1 MAEALQDLLGL
12 GQKVDAT
19 TSDYISYLAGQPVD
33 ALRSS
38 ERQLLSQA
46 SNSALLSIQSLSK
59 KSYKAVVGS
68 ADSHASLRETIP
80 ALSSNAARLNRLI
93 SNLDS
98 QVEHFSASVSKTGES
113 KSIARRRQVLKLL
126 ENADRLTDLMQ
137 VPTLLSST
145 ANVSPL
151 GFSSTLDLYGHI
163 QRLGALYP
171 NSQLVSDVLSESE
184 ASILRL
190 AADLIN
196 TLKAPN
202 LKLAATLRTVG
213 WLKRAIPDLISWAPA
228 QDMIPA
234 VFLICRFITLAATLD
249 ALEPLRLLAEDER
262 LSQGKPGQSR
272 PGGQHTERFLKRF
285 IEVFREHSF
294 GIVSMS
300 KSVDTNLGGT
310 GPDGLDLLHPLPSA
324 LSTFPIH
331 LVNMLLEPLRIYL
344 PAVKDKVARESILT
358 QVLYCAGSLG
368 RLGADFGML
377 LAMIGVSEWVDL
389 VKRHRLLA
397 GRLESVI
404 GDYRRHFVFGLGSG
418 VASAVLLQPLD
429 LLKTRTQQSGR
440 PSLLTGIWRELTQS
454 PQPIRALWR
463 GTLPSSLRTGFGSA
477 LYFTTLNSLRQ
488 FLQKSN
494 AFGQRIH
501 AQSSSS
507 SLPSLTP
514 TANMVSGAV
523 ARTWAGFVMMPLT
536 VIKVRFE
543 SSLYS
548 YPSMWAAVKD
558 IHHQGGLR
566 GFFAGFGAT
575 AIRDGPYAGMYV
587 TIYEMMKR
595 RLSSLA
601 SQNASSAERTKGMSS
616 SVASSVNFA
625 SAILAGTTCSAISN
639 PIDVCKTRIQLQPER
654 YRNLV
659 HAGYRM
665 VVEEGFRSLWR
676 GLGLRMSRKALS
688 SALSWT
694 IYEELIRSVTDAG
707 ESWRIQTGLG
717 T

>member
-1 MAEALQDLLGL
+1 MAEALQDLLGI

-80 ALSSNAARLNRLI
+80 ALSSNAVQLSRFI

-98 QVEHFSASVSKTGES
+98 QVEHFSTSISKAGDS
-113 KSIARRRQVLKLL
+113 KSIARRRQVLKML

-145 ANVSPL
+145 ANISPL
-151 GFSSTLDLYGHI
+151 ASHPRWTY
-163 QRLGALYP
+163 
-171 NSQLVSDVLSESE
+171 VLSESE

-190 AADLIN
+190 ATDLIN

-213 WLKRAIPDLISWAPA
+213 WLKRAIPDLIAWAPA
-228 QDMIPA
+228 QDMIPV
-234 VFLICRFITLAATLD
+234 VFLLCRFITLAATLD

-272 PGGQHTERFLKRF
+272 PSGQHTERFLKRF

-310 GPDGLDLLHPLPSA
+310 GPDSLDLLHPLPSA

-404 GDYRRHFVFGLGSG
+404 GDYR
-418 VASAVLLQPLD
+418 
-429 LLKTRTQQSGR
+429 
-440 PSLLTGIWRELTQS
+440 
-454 PQPIRALWR
+454 
-463 GTLPSSLRTGFGSA
+463 
-477 LYFTTLNSLRQ
+477 
-488 FLQKSN
+488 
-494 AFGQRIH
+494 
-501 AQSSSS
+501 
-507 SLPSLTP
+507 
-514 TANMVSGAV
+514 
-523 ARTWAGFVMMPLT
+523 
-536 VIKVRFE
+536 
-543 SSLYS
+543 
-548 YPSMWAAVKD
+548 
-558 IHHQGGLR
+558 
-566 GFFAGFGAT
+566 
-575 AIRDGPYAGMYV
+575 
-587 TIYEMMKR
+587 
-595 RLSSLA
+595 
-601 SQNASSAERTKGMSS
+601 
-616 SVASSVNFA
+616 
-625 SAILAGTTCSAISN
+625 
-639 PIDVCKTRIQLQPER
+639 
-654 YRNLV
+654 
-659 HAGYRM
+659 
-665 VVEEGFRSLWR
+665 
-676 GLGLRMSRKALS
+676 
-688 SALSWT
+688 
-694 IYEELIRSVTDAG
+694 
-707 ESWRIQTGLG
+707 
-717 T
+717 